1 MNKEDIQKLI
11 GGYATGSLTDEERLR
26 LFEAALDDQELFDTL
41 QQEQALK
48 DLFDDPFSRE
58 QVRRAA
64 AESQPRPRASWFNRT
79 SWFKRTWIWAGAASA
94 ALAGGLVFGLGRW
107 VRKQQ
112 PPMVEQPTAAP
123 NNR

>member
-11 GGYATGSLTDEERLR
+11 GGYATGSLTDEERLK
-26 LFEAALDDQELFDTL
+26 LFEAALDDQALFDTL

-64 AESQPRPRASWFNRT
+64 AESLTRPRASWFNRT
-79 SWFKRTWIWAGAASA
+79 WFNRTWIWASAASA
-94 ALAGGLVFGLGRW
+94 ALVGVLVLALVRW
-107 VRKQQ
+107 DRTQQ
-112 PPMVEQPTAAP
+112 PQIVKQPEVA
-123 NNR
+123 